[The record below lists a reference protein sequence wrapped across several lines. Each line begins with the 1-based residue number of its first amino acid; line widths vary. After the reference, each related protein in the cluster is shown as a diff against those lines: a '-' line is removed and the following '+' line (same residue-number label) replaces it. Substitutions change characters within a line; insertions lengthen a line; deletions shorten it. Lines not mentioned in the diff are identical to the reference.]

1 MKPDW
6 LNRLIRQDSTLIADA
21 AAPPAIVQLLQ
32 PCLADNP
39 CGEDVGQH
47 EIFLQVKDNLS
58 LLTGLDCHA
67 LEQDCQMLLQ
77 QQGKDLRPAVYLIY
91 AWIRQHGWKGLHQGL
106 QFLGALTQQYGNAL
120 YPVRPAARHAILAW
134 LGSSRVLD
142 WLTHQDAPSLLLQQA
157 VQQQLEKLT
166 EQWSGHGIALEDAW
180 AGLHSMLA
188 TSDSDS
194 PLDAATPTAA
204 SQTSQQAVPNVIE
217 SSQMLLEQL
226 RAMCSYL
233 RQQPQG
239 AFAAFRLARVV
250 RWDSIAQPPPHNGQQ
265 QTRLPAPRPELRQ
278 TLTRLLLQKQ
288 WHALLE
294 KADSAFL
301 EAANHFWLDLQ
312 YLAWQALG
320 RLGESHQHWRDIA
333 LSDVALM
340 RHRLCG
346 IEQLCFADGS
356 PFADDNTLEWLA
368 SQAVVHDLTGCDQAL
383 TPPLISVAG
392 TDLKDIG
399 QQARLLAE
407 QQGLEAALGW
417 LQTLPRPHGMRQQAL
432 QLLLTAQLAESCHR
446 ADIALGIVSGLEQQM
461 CSPEICQW
469 DPELA
474 FDIKASHLQLLR
486 QRGRRKEDDK
496 HTLQGQMQRLLQE
509 MSLLNPMRTSLFSS
523 Q

>member
-6 LNRLIRQDSTLIADA
+6 LTRLIRPDSSSIAHTDA
-21 AAPPAIVQLLQ
+21 PADIVLLVQ
-32 PCLADNP
+32 PCKADTP

-47 EIFLQVKDNLS
+47 EVFLQLKDNLS
-58 LLTGLDCHA
+58 RLSGLDCLA
-67 LEQDCQMLLQ
+67 LEQDCHLLL
-77 QQGKDLRPAVYLIY
+77 QQGKDLRPAVYLVY
-91 AWIRQHGWKGLHQGL
+91 AWMRQHGWDGLKRGL
-106 QFLGALTQQYGNAL
+106 EFLEMLTLHYGTSL
-120 YPVRPAARHAILAW
+120 HPQRQAARHAILGW
-134 LGSSRVLD
+134 LGSSKVLD
-142 WLTHQDAPSLLLQQA
+142 WLETMDAPSPSLRQS

-166 EQWSGHGIALEDAW
+166 EQWSGHGIALNDAW
-180 AGLHSMLA
+180 ARLRSMLA
-188 TSDSDS
+188 TADSDS
-194 PLDAATPTAA
+194 QLDAATPAA
-204 SQTSQQAVPNVIE
+204 ARQSSHQAGENVIE

-250 RWDSIAQPPPHNGQQ
+250 RWDSIAQPPPHDGQQ
-265 QTRLPAPRPELRQ
+265 RTRLPAPRPELRQ

-320 RLGESHQHWRDIA
+320 QLGESHQHWRDIA
-333 LSDVALM
+333 LSDIALM

-368 SQAVVHDLTGCDQAL
+368 SQAVVYDLSGSDKELAS
-383 TPPLISVAG
+383 PLISVTS
-392 TDLKDIG
+392 TDLTDIG

-417 LQTLPRPHGMRQQAL
+417 LQALPRPLGLRQQAQ
-432 QLLLTAQLAESCHR
+432 QLLLTAQLAESSGR
-446 ADIALGIVSGLEQQM
+446 ADIALGIVSGLEQEL
-461 CSPEICQW
+461 CSQEICRW
-469 DPELA
+469 DPELV

-486 QRGRRKEDDK
+486 QRGRRKDVDK
-496 HTLQGQMQRLLQE
+496 QTLHGQMQRLQQD
-509 MSLLNPMRTSLFSS
+509 MSLLNPLRTALLPS

>member
-6 LNRLIRQDSTLIADA
+6 LDRLIRQDSTSIADTDT
-21 AAPPAIVQLLQ
+21 PPALSRLLQ
-32 PCLADNP
+32 PCRPDSP

-47 EIFLQVKDNLS
+47 EVFLQLKDNLS
-58 LLTGLDCHA
+58 RLSGLDCLA
-67 LEQDCQMLLQ
+67 LEQDCRMLL
-77 QQGKDLRPAVYLIY
+77 QQGKDLRPAVYLAY
-91 AWIRQHGWKGLHQGL
+91 AWLRQHGWNGLHQGL
-106 QFLGALTQQYGNAL
+106 QFLTALTQHYGQAL
-120 YPVRPAARHAILAW
+120 YPTRQAARHAILGW
-134 LGSSRVLD
+134 LGSSKVLD
-142 WLTHQDAPSLLLQQA
+142 WLQSLDAPAPPLRLA
-157 VQQQLEKLT
+157 VQQHLDTLT
-166 EQWSGHGIALEDAW
+166 EQWAGHDIELDSAW
-180 AGLHSMLA
+180 AQLRGILA
-188 TSDSDS
+188 TSASDS
-194 PLDAATPTAA
+194 PTHSATPQPAT
-204 SQTSQQAVPNVIE
+204 QTSHQAGQHVIE
-217 SSQMLLEQL
+217 SNQMLLEQL
-226 RAMCSYL
+226 RAMCGYL

-294 KADSAFL
+294 KTDSAFL

-312 YLAWQALG
+312 YMAWQALG
-320 RLGESHQHWRDIA
+320 QLGESHQHWRDIA
-333 LSDVALM
+333 LSDIALM

-346 IEQLCFADGS
+346 IEQLCFVDGS

-368 SQAVVHDLTGCDQAL
+368 SQAVVHDLTGTDQQL
-383 TPPLISVAG
+383 SPPLISVMG

-417 LQTLPRPHGMRQQAL
+417 LQTLPRAQGMRQQAQ
-432 QLLLTAQLAESCHR
+432 QLLLTAQLAESCGR
-446 ADIALGIVSGLEQQM
+446 ADIALGIVSGLEQEL
-461 CSPEICQW
+461 CSQEICRW
-469 DPELA
+469 DPELV

-486 QRGRRKEDDK
+486 QRGRRKDGDK
-496 HTLQGQMQRLLQE
+496 QTLHGQMQRLQQD
-509 MSLLNPMRTSLFSS
+509 MSLLNPLRTALLCS